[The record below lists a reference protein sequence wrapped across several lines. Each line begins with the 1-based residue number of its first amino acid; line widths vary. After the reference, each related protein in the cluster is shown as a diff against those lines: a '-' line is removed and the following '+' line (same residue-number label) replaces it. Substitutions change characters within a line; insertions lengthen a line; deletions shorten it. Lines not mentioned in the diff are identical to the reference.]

1 MAQLPVAL
9 VTGAARG
16 IGRSVAREL
25 AREGYHIA
33 AVAPALAGD
42 GERPGL
48 AALCAEIEGLGGRC
62 LPLAADVADPDT
74 HVTLV
79 QAVMDHLGRIDILV
93 CRAEPDA
100 SPGRD
105 ILAAEPDTF
114 DAVLA
119 AGLRG
124 PFFLGRRVATQ
135 MVADMHRLDDYRPMM
150 VFITSIAA
158 RASSTDRPEYCI
170 SQAGLSMAAQVFAHR
185 LAGEGVAVY
194 EVRPGIIAAEMPAPE
209 RTMYDRL
216 MADGRVPQLR
226 WGEPRDV
233 ARCVRAL
240 ARGDLAYATGS
251 VLELSGGMQIRRL

>member
-1 MAQLPVAL
+1 MVQSPVAL
-9 VTGAARG
+9 VTGAACG
-16 IGRSVAREL
+16 IGRCVAREL
-25 AREGYHIA
+25 AGEGYAVA
-33 AVAPALAGD
+33 AVARTLAD

-48 AALCAEIEGLGGRC
+48 AALCAEIEGRGGRC

-74 HVTLV
+74 HPALV
-79 QAVMDHLGRIDILV
+79 QAVMDSLGRIDILV
-93 CRAEPDA
+93 CRAELAA

-119 AGLRG
+119 AGLRS

-135 MVADMHRLDDYRPMM
+135 MVADMHRLDDYRPLM
-150 VFITSIAA
+150 VFITSISA
-158 RASSTDRPEYCI
+158 RVSSTDRPAYCI

-185 LAGEGVAVY
+185 LAGEGVTVY

-209 RTMYDRL
+209 RSMYDRL
-216 MADGRVPQLR
+216 IADGRVPQQR
-226 WGEPRDV
+226 WGEPGDV